1 MKFDINLKNSI
12 NTNTHAEDVRAF
24 GDGGGP
30 ALQNTGIERD
40 GGITNI
46 FETAAAYATAG
57 DHFVTADGKDLQSVV
72 SGDQRL
78 ISINGRQIGI
88 TSAYGVE
95 KRLAISGCDDAC
107 ITSTDTYL
115 TATVKGS
122 GIQVDEYSTAQV
134 LLNTRTTTFTNLAA
148 VLQFFTS
155 LSIIRYQGIK
165 FADSL
170 EFALRLGPQVF
181 ILKEATP
188 AQSLTPSFKNS
199 GLLGGSAI
207 VQVIVYGGFLVFAG
221 TSGRVTSFDGSSWR
235 YYNGTGTGAGPYN
248 DGTAMGAS
256 GITAMAIFTENSLP
270 YLVLAGTGGKVC
282 SFANGTWNIFSK
294 AGVGLW
300 NNAAVVAADNISS
313 VCSFTSPAGV
323 NYLVI
328 GSISG
333 KLGSY
338 TTAGG
343 WVLYNAGAGLCNNAT
358 LLGATTI
365 YGINYILTA
374 GGEAV
379 VVVSGGSVGNG
390 RVGSKRFTGGAW
402 NTKVYTDGSGADNPT
417 NNNTVCGANY
427 ITCAIN
433 WGANGIIF
441 GSAAGTIGH
450 WYGYAWYNYNGAGGA
465 GVCINNQVVVGNNY
479 IIAMIVF
486 NSTLI
491 VASAQIGNSR
501 LGSWDGTN
509 WKNYDGTGAGTGL
522 YNDAG
527 GYLSGGTYNRFAVY
541 QTQLIAAGTNAALT
555 DHIVNSITV
564 GGIFEPFYVAGAA
577 QRGNLLEGIGTLSYL
592 YTYRYENGYYL
603 INPVGNSSG
612 ISYTLNNAT
621 LAINILQCSYAVPQI
636 RGGFTRHLVSC
647 IPQTVGATQ
656 LYALGYVGYTDFV
669 TYSGTVAYQP
679 NPQTTATAEQYALGL
694 AYADITFSVAA
705 SATNRWSYISQ
716 LSPVPSGLYMIYQ
729 TQNKA
734 AGKESLINAY
744 GKLTSG
750 YGLAPTVPFE
760 LRVGLINGIMSF
772 ISAAVVDG
780 INVDTMGALLTNV
793 GEFDAT
799 YMPDFKDD
807 RILYRYNGVFYYT
820 ILSKT
825 LTGNVFQKISDNLY
839 KINTI
844 SPLNII
850 SIIDEKLH
858 VGSSDYHGQMIFES
872 TAAPSVTATNVA
884 SVLGGSIT
892 TNPLAEGIFSN
903 SIDVGDKL
911 CYIANPTAA
920 NIAVI
925 GYRIPYGWQSIEE
938 MIATYINDI
947 YAFSTANDGSE
958 LVLTDPS
965 NPVYVPDDRLPIA
978 IGFTYADG
986 AVNTKSQTIF
996 LNKNYDG
1003 YVIGNEAKGLYV
1015 SFQLFG
1021 TRYLFDGFTIS
1032 QATFS
1037 GLVLSDITPIAP
1049 AVGMTFISATPNQA
1063 YFLSS
1068 FDNSVYI
1075 FNGGRSLSKFQRMSQ
1090 MPAIIRGIYSTR
1102 DNALL
1107 LETATSFIWVR
1118 DDIVT
1123 QNLKSAAQTAL
1134 RLYDTTGGLVIGND
1148 ASTWRYG
1155 YAVISG
1161 SSVVVPLIWQ
1171 TSYFGATT
1179 NQKSNMTA
1187 FDVRLYSPGKT
1198 AQLITG
1204 RVESFDEKEHY
1215 SQTVQWD
1222 IKKTDY
1228 SSGGY
1233 YQLRARPKTQKT
1245 LGMGLSLTIPAKSI
1259 IVDVIAEYEDDANA
1273 ITPGR
1278 ASR

>member
-1 MKFDINLKNSI
+1 MKSDINLKNSL
-12 NTNTHAEDVRAF
+12 NTNTHAEDVRVF
-24 GDGGGP
+24 GDGTAP

-88 TSAYGVE
+88 TSAYGIE
-95 KRLAISGCDDAC
+95 KRLAISGVDDAC
-107 ITSTDTYL
+107 ISSTGTYL

-170 EFALRLGPQVF
+170 EFALRLGDQVI
-181 ILKEATP
+181 ILKESTP
-188 AQSLTPSFKNS
+188 AQDILKSFSAS
-199 GLLGGSAI
+199 GILGGNPTSKGACFI
-207 VQVIVYGGFLVFAG
+207 YKNMLIFGGAL
-221 TSGRVTSFDGSSWR
+221 GRVSSFDGSAWR
-235 YYNGTGTGAGPYN
+235 FWDGSGSGNGPY
-248 DGTAMGAS
+248 GTATDTGLGDIYSGTVFIENGEDVAVFGDAAGKIAS
-256 GITAMAIFTENSLP
+256 YRNGFWSLP
-270 YLVLAGTGGKVC
+270 TKAGTG
-282 SFANGTWNIFSK
+282 
-294 AGVGLW
+294 LW
-300 NNAAVVAADNISS
+300 SNAAVISTDTVLCLYVFTRVGAA
-313 VCSFTSPAGV
+313 TQT
-323 NYLVI
+323 LVI
-328 GSISG
+328 GGSLG
-333 KLGSY
+333 KMGSY
-338 TTAGG
+338 SNGA
-343 WVLYNAGAGLCNNAT
+343 WVAYNAGGTGINNNAT
-358 LLGATTI
+358 LLGAQPI
-365 YGINYILTA
+365 SAIAHILTA
-374 GGEAV
+374 GGESCLV
-379 VVVSGGSVGNG
+379 FGGGTAAA
-390 RVGSKRFTGGAW
+390 RVGSKRYTGGAW

-417 NNNTVCGANY
+417 NNGTVCSAN
-427 ITCAIN
+427 ILSSIVWAGTSV
-433 WGANGIIF
+433 IF
-441 GSAAGTIGH
+441 GAANGTIGH
-450 WYGYAWYNYNGAGGA
+450 WFGYAWYNYNGAGGV
-465 GVCINNQVVVGNNY
+465 GVCINNQTAVSTINVTAFA
-479 IIAMIVF
+479 IF
-486 NSTLI
+486 NGWLI
-491 VASAQIGNSR
+491 VGAGSMN
-501 LGSWDGTN
+501 LGAWATGYIASWDGTN
-509 WKNYDGTGAGTGL
+509 WKNIDGSGTGTGPYSADMYASLSMVPYQGALALFAGSYREYTIGEL
-522 YNDAG
+522 YTNKTFQQLFVDSFGAAVYGNLLQGFGFG
-527 GYLSGGTYNRFAVY
+527 GYLYMY
-541 QTQLIAAGTNAALT
+541 K
-555 DHIVNSITV
+555 
-564 GGIFEPFYVAGAA
+564 
-577 QRGNLLEGIGTLSYL
+577 
-592 YTYRYENGYYL
+592 YENGMYL
-603 INPVGNSSG
+603 LNPVGNSLGKSFTVEF
-612 ISYTLNNAT
+612 STSKAVK
-621 LAINILQCSYAVPQI
+621 INCTYAVPQYS
-636 RGGFTRHLVSC
+636 GGKTRHVVSSQ
-647 IPQTVGATQ
+647 PQTAGATQ
-656 LYALGYVGYTDFV
+656 MVAIGYIGYTDFI
-669 TYSGTVAYQP
+669 TWSWITVYPP
-679 NPQTTATAEQYALGL
+679 NAQTTATIEKYVLGFG
-694 AYADITFSVAA
+694 YADVVFYVAA
-705 SATNRWSYISQ
+705 AATSRFIYIPQ
-716 LSPVPSGLYMIYQ
+716 LLPTASGAFRCYQ
-729 TQNKA
+729 TQNKL
-734 AGKESLINAY
+734 GLVNAY
-744 GKLTSG
+744 GKITNA
-750 YGLAPTVPFE
+750 YGLVPSKPIE

-772 ISAAVVDG
+772 YSAAVLDG
-780 INVDTMGALLTNV
+780 INNDTMGTILSNV
-793 GEFDAT
+793 GEVDLT
-799 YMPDFKDD
+799 YMPDFQDD

-820 ILSKT
+820 ILSRT
-825 LTGNVFQKISDNLY
+825 LTGNVFQKISENLY
-839 KINTI
+839 KINSI

-850 SIIDEKLH
+850 SMIDEKLH

-872 TAAPSVTATNVA
+872 AAAPAATATNVA
-884 SVLGGSIT
+884 AVLAGSIT
-892 TNPLAEGIFSN
+892 TDPLAEGIFSN

-911 CYIANPTAA
+911 CYITSPTAA
-920 NIAVI
+920 NIQVV

-938 MIATYINDI
+938 LISVYIADI
-947 YAFSTANDGSE
+947 YSYSVANDGSE
-958 LVLTDPS
+958 LALTDPS
-965 NPVYVPDDRLPIA
+965 NPVYVPDDRLPVA
-978 IGFTYADG
+978 IGFDYLDG

-1037 GLVLSDITPIAP
+1037 GLVLSDITPIAS

-1090 MPAIIRGIYSTR
+1090 LPAILRGIYSTR

-1123 QNLKSAAQTAL
+1123 QNLKSVAQTAL

-1155 YAVISG
+1155 YAIING
-1161 SSVVVPLIWQ
+1161 ASVVVPLIWQ

-1233 YQLRARPKTQKT
+1233 YQLRARPRTQKT

-1273 ITPGR
+1273 ITPGK

>member
-24 GDGGGP
+24 GDGGAP

-40 GGITNI
+40 GGVTNI
-46 FETAAAYATAG
+46 YETPGAYAVAG
-57 DHFVTADGKDLQSVV
+57 DHFATADGDDLQSVV

-78 ISINGRQIGI
+78 ISVNGRQIGI

-95 KRLAISGCDDAC
+95 KRLAISGVDDAC
-107 ITSTDTYL
+107 ISSTGTYL

-170 EFALRLGPQVF
+170 EFALRLGDQLIVM
-181 ILKEATP
+181 KESTP
-188 AQSLTPSFKNS
+188 AMMLTKALSTSTARN
-199 GLLGGSAI
+199 GLNAILCAI
-207 VQVIVYGGFLVFAG
+207 VYNGYLVLGSDAG
-221 TSGRVTSFDGSSWR
+221 KIMSFDGSAWKYFDGS
-235 YYNGTGTGAGPYN
+235 GGGVGPYN
-248 DGTAMGAS
+248 NATVVGAN
-256 GITAMAIFTENSLP
+256 AIYAFSQYIENGVN
-270 YLVLAGTGGKVC
+270 YLIVAGAGGRLG
-282 SFANGTWNIFSK
+282 SYAAGTWNDYNK
-294 AGVGLW
+294 AGAGLW
-300 NNAAVVAADNISS
+300 NNAAVIGASDIKTLCPIVVATTTYLA
-313 VCSFTSPAGV
+313 VAGV
-323 NYLVI
+323 
-328 GSISG
+328 GG
-333 KLGSY
+333 RLGSY

-343 WVLYNAGAGLCNNAT
+343 WVVYTAGAGLRSNAT
-358 LLGATTI
+358 LLGA
-365 YGINYILTA
+365 NNILTMQAIKTA
-374 GGEAV
+374 GGESVLV
-379 VVVSGGSVGNG
+379 VAGVGG
-390 RVGSKRFTGGAW
+390 RVGSQRYTAGAW
-402 NTKVYTDGSGADNPT
+402 NTKVYTDASGVDNPT
-417 NNNTVCGANY
+417 NNATVCGAND
-427 ITCAIN
+427 ITCSTIWN
-433 WGANGIIF
+433 TNDVIF
-441 GSAAGTIGH
+441 GAKAGAVGH
-450 WYGYAWYNYNGAGGA
+450 WHSYAWYNYNGAGGA
-465 GVCINNQVVVGNNY
+465 GACINNATAVGHNITSIAAFGSTVVVS
-479 IIAMIVF
+479 AE
-486 NSTLI
+486 
-491 VASAQIGNSR
+491 ASGQTA
-501 LGSWDGTN
+501 SWDGAE
-509 WKNYDGTGAGTGL
+509 WKNSNGTGTGTGIYDTLHYLGTMAGGAISLQRYMGALVFVGGYVTNAVTPTGL
-522 YNDAG
+522 YSPIYETG
-527 GYLSGGTYNRFAVY
+527 GAVPM
-541 QTQLIAAGTNAALT
+541 AAL
-555 DHIVNSITV
+555 
-564 GGIFEPFYVAGAA
+564 
-577 QRGNLLEGIGTLSYL
+577 LEKMGTISYL
-592 YTYRYENGYYL
+592 YLYKYENGEYL
-603 INPVGNSSG
+603 VCLIDNSLNY
-612 ISYTLNNAT
+612 IYILNLATLNYNP
-621 LAINILQCSYAVPQI
+621 NNGKYVCPQVSA
-636 RGGFTRHLVSC
+636 GKTRHIVTMV
-647 IPQTVGATQ
+647 PTVTPS
-656 LYALGYVGYTDFV
+656 LKALGLIGYTDFATFLRV
-669 TYSGTVAYQP
+669 TAFPTIP
-679 NPQTTATAEQYALGL
+679 TTANNSDGYIIGPN
-694 AYADITFSVAA
+694 YADFDHFSNAA
-705 SATNRWSYISQ
+705 PAVVFHYLPELSAAPGSLAR
-716 LSPVPSGLYMIYQ
+716 IYQ
-729 TQNKA
+729 SNNRTYQKQNHV
-734 AGKESLINAY
+734 NAY
-744 GKLTSG
+744 GKLTNA
-750 YGLAPTVPFE
+750 YGVAPAKNLEIRLGFVAGVASM
-760 LRVGLINGIMSF
+760 L
-772 ISAAVVDG
+772 SAAALDG
-780 INVDTMGALLTNV
+780 ITADAMGALLTNV
-793 GEFDAT
+793 GEIDPD
-799 YMPDFKDD
+799 YMPDFQDD

-839 KINTI
+839 KINSI

-850 SIIDEKLH
+850 SMIDEKLH

-872 TAAPSVTATNVA
+872 AAAPSATATNVA
-884 SVLGGSIT
+884 AVLAGSIT
-892 TNPLAEGIFSN
+892 TDPLAEGIFSN

-911 CYIANPTAA
+911 CYITTPTAA
-920 NIAVI
+920 NIQVV

-938 MIATYINDI
+938 MISVYIADI
-947 YAFSTANDGSE
+947 YSYSVANDGSE
-958 LVLTDPS
+958 LALTDPS
-965 NPVYVPDDRLPIA
+965 NPVYVPDDRLPVA
-978 IGFTYADG
+978 IGFDYLDG

-1155 YAVISG
+1155 YAIING

-1215 SQTVQWD
+1215 AQTVQWD

-1233 YQLRARPKTQKT
+1233 YQLRARPMTQKT

-1273 ITPGR
+1273 ITPGK